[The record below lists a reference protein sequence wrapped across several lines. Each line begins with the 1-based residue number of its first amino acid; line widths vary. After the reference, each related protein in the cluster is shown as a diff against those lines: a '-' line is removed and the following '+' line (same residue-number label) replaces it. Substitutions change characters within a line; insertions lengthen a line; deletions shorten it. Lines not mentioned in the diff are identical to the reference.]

1 MDDSGEADFTRL
13 QDAIIAA
20 SAGDTIIV
28 KDGKYIENVNVNKR
42 LTIHSE
48 NGSENCIIQAAE
60 SDEPVFEVTKIGV
73 CTRNIACESEEV
85 GLKLVDSVASK
96 IEKEEDI
103 GKTRL
108 CMWLITGASKKV
120 AREIVNRL
128 NPQLREE
135 LQKGGRLK

>member
-1 MDDSGEADFTRL
+1 VWGVFSVL
-13 QDAIIAA
+13 
-20 SAGDTIIV
+20 S
-28 KDGKYIENVNVNKR
+28 KIEKEED
-42 LTIHSE
+42 L
-48 NGSENCIIQAAE
+48 G
-60 SDEPVFEVTKIGV
+60 KIGV
-73 CTRNIACESEEV
+73 CVRDIACESEEV

-103 GKTRL
+103 GKIKL

-128 NPQLREE
+128 NLQLREE